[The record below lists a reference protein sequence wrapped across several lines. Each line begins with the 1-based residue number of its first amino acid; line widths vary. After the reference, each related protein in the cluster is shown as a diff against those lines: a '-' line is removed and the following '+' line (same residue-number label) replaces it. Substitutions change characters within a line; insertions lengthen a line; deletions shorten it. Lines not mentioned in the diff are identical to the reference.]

1 MAYIHQLIADI
12 EHEQDAPRLGCDR
25 STLDKESA
33 KIHRHVSSVPED
45 VLKFAPKKM
54 RLQHAPTEGR
64 VEQLE
69 TEIKQWQDRANQAEM
84 RLRSIEK
91 SIQEIAAKYIRPA
104 CDKNHAPLAL

>member
-12 EHEQDAPRLGCDR
+12 EHAKDAPELGCDR
-25 STLDKESA
+25 STLGKEST
-33 KIHRHVSSVPED
+33 KIHRHVSSVPEE

-69 TEIKQWQDRANQAEM
+69 TEIKEWQVRANQAEM

-91 SIQEIAAKYIRPA
+91 SIQEIAAKYI
-104 CDKNHAPLAL
+104 HPLATK